1 MIENLTCTLNAN
13 LEENL
18 QTNSNTI
25 QQEGYCLKTSM
36 CAWCVLAWCSD
47 VVLCVY
53 SLLDASV
60 AEEDI
65 EGEYYQEEEYPGH
78 FANQGKPSF

>member
-18 QTNSNTI
+18 PINSNKI

-36 CAWCVLAWCSD
+36 CAWYAVSI
-47 VVLCVY
+47 V
-53 SLLDASV
+53 
-60 AEEDI
+60 
-65 EGEYYQEEEYPGH
+65 
-78 FANQGKPSF
+78 